1 MFGPE
6 TTPPV
11 VETTIGSASHPYHF
25 YCPDVAAVDQ
35 YLAALGGYLRSGAC
49 LIPERAG
56 AVLRDIDRLLDRRLA
71 LMTTGP
77 MAAPMRGPMR
87 GPMPGPITEPPPRVR
102 EM

>member
-11 VETTIGSASHPYHF
+11 VETAIGSASHPYHF

-35 YLAALGGYLRSGAC
+35 YLAALGDYLRSGAC

-56 AVLRDIDRLLDRRLA
+56 AVMRDIDRLLDRRLA
-71 LMTTGP
+71 LMATGP
-77 MAAPMRGPMR
+77 MTGPMR
-87 GPMPGPITEPPPRVR
+87 GPITEPLPRVR